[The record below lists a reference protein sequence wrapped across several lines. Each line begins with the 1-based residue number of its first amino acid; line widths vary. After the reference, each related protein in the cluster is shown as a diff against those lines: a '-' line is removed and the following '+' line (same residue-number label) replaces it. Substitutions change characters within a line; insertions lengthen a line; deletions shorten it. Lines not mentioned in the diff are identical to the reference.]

1 MLYDKKM
8 FLIKIV
14 QVKRNKEVEN
24 KQQKKSRKIRERKK
38 WGKMKNKKNNVS
50 MKFVK
55 VTMKR
60 KGLYNLSN
68 LERRF

>member
-8 FLIKIV
+8 FLVKIV
-14 QVKRNKEVEN
+14 QIKRNKEVEN
-24 KQQKKSRKIRERKK
+24 KQKKSRKIRERKK
-38 WGKMKNKKNNVS
+38 WGKMKNKKNNIS
-50 MKFVK
+50 KKFVK

-68 LERRF
+68 LERF

>member
-8 FLIKIV
+8 FLVKIV
-14 QVKRNKEVEN
+14 QIKRNKEVEN
-24 KQQKKSRKIRERKK
+24 KQKKSRKIRERKK

-68 LERRF
+68 LERF

>member
-8 FLIKIV
+8 FLVKIV
-14 QVKRNKEVEN
+14 QIKRNKEVKN
-24 KQQKKSRKIRERKK
+24 KQKKSRKIRERKK
-38 WGKMKNKKNNVS
+38 WGKMKNKKNNIS
-50 MKFVK
+50 KKFVK

-68 LERRF
+68 LERF

>member
-1 MLYDKKM
+1 
-8 FLIKIV
+8 
-14 QVKRNKEVEN
+14 
-24 KQQKKSRKIRERKK
+24 
-38 WGKMKNKKNNVS
+38 MKNKKNNVS

-68 LERRF
+68 LERF

>member
-8 FLIKIV
+8 FLVKIV
-14 QVKRNKEVEN
+14 QIKRNKEVEN
-24 KQQKKSRKIRERKK
+24 KQKKSRKIRERKK
-38 WGKMKNKKNNVS
+38 WGKMKNKKNNIS
-50 MKFVK
+50 KEFVK

-60 KGLYNLSN
+60 KDLYNLSN

>member
-1 MLYDKKM
+1 M

-14 QVKRNKEVEN
+14 QKREIKKPKTNNERKQKNQRKEKMRQNEN
-24 KQQKKSRKIRERKK
+24 KAK
-38 WGKMKNKKNNVS
+38 NVS
-50 MKFVK
+50 KKFVK

-60 KGLYNLSN
+60 KYLYNLSN

>member
-8 FLIKIV
+8 FLIKIA
-14 QVKRNKEVEN
+14 QKKDKKTRKQTIKENQKNQAKKKMRQNEN
-24 KQQKKSRKIRERKK
+24 KTK
-38 WGKMKNKKNNVS
+38 NVS
-50 MKFVK
+50 QKFVK

-60 KGLYNLSN
+60 KDLHNLSN